1 MADGVACVLRDLE
14 LLQNDLDKPDSCE
27 TGFSHLRE
35 DFETLKLNLLF
46 LKTFPLSR
54 TGQTFLLCFGH
65 SSNDQLEVRL
75 RSLLSKIEAT
85 VNGPGMVIN
94 SLYLKSKSTAFSLK
108 GVVTDLEPVVSN
120 LLRNMKSFNKEIIDI
135 YETLSSCSSSMR
147 RFCLRDYELVD
158 FIDHVLQNLVDLL
171 RRRYL
176 ESMEDYNSALHAHIE
191 ALEDRLTF
199 LKNFIGF
206 AKFLGVEQRESK
218 DLLSHIRVVA
228 LNAAG
233 LTYKCLFYKED
244 EGIDDPR
251 MCSIISELLEKINP
265 VDLQVYAAYVKVL
278 KAPKS
283 PESLLPT
290 QTGMQILRDFNDSLI
305 SSLWELLW
313 CRTSFTVSVKDQM
326 QKLYAGLRFLRSILK
341 ELPENTNELNDKI
354 VAVISE
360 AGIVIF
366 SLFLN
371 GVKEVDVDFLV
382 VGESADCC
390 TMLVNTNNSVTFIVA
405 QLRGSSISGSLPSYH
420 SFRGQ
425 EVRKTTRFKPSRGRV
440 PITDEIVV
448 GFDDDARKVIN
459 RLKRGSATLE
469 IVPIVGMPGLG
480 KTTLAKKIYNSPSV
494 EAYFYIRLWC
504 SASQEY
510 DFKNSL
516 VQILSSDG
524 KQSRVNEELKL
535 LDEYDLAQKL
545 RQMLMG
551 NRYLIVLDDVW
562 DIRVWHRLSISFPD
576 NRNGSR
582 VLITSRQSNV
592 ASEVQFAVEPYNL
605 RVLTEEESWEL
616 FQSKVFG
623 EAGCPQ
629 PLCMLGK
636 KIATN
641 CKGLP
646 LTIVI
651 IAEILSTIKDDA
663 DSLTVKAWSE
673 VAESLT
679 STIVYCTDQCK
690 NTLELSYRH
699 LPHYLKRCLLYFGAF
714 RKDQEIESAKLMR
727 LWIAEGFV
735 SAEGPVP
742 DTEPKRMAD
751 LAEEYMMDLI
761 GRNLVMVAKQRHI
774 GGVKTCRIHDLL
786 HEFCKEKAKE
796 ENFLQ
801 VLHGY
806 GELSTFDE
814 RPCVERLSIWSKVEH
829 FKKSRLFCPQI
840 CSLLLF
846 SQIEESDPF
855 MADISFVFC
864 IYKSLRVLDLEQV
877 FLRHKVFP
885 REVEGLVKLRYLG
898 VQGAMRSIPPSIEKL
913 SNLET
918 FVVIAESGTVSLPDT
933 IWNMTKLRHLHVVGR
948 KVSCSL
954 PSENLEN
961 TSDLR
966 NLDTFSTLI
975 VSLDDRVENI
985 MRKIPNVRQLKIQLS
1000 VGECSTG
1007 NCNISH
1013 LASVETLELFAES
1026 SPPNPVQFSFPLH
1039 LKELVLGG
1047 LHLPWSRI
1055 SVIGELHYL
1064 EVLILLRQSFV
1075 GERWELTRGF
1085 PRLRCLFLE
1094 NLDVVEW
1101 EDATDSGDA
1110 FRHLQKLRLSGVLRL
1125 EKVPSRL
1132 HWIPRLEE
1140 IEVRDCT
1147 ESLKKLVHKIG
1158 KKQKDWGNMNL
1169 KIID

>member
-1 MADGVACVLRDLE
+1 MDNGVAFVLHNLE
-14 LLQNDLDKPDSCE
+14 LIQNDLQKPDSYE

-46 LKTFPLSR
+46 LKTF
-54 TGQTFLLCFGH
+54 LLCSGIW
-65 SSNDQLEVRL
+65 SNDQSEVRL
-75 RSLLSKIEAT
+75 RSFLSKIEAT
-85 VNGPGMVIN
+85 VNRPGMDIKI
-94 SLYLKSKSTAFSLK
+94 LYLRAKRVFDLKSVF
-108 GVVTDLEPVVSN
+108 TDLKRVVSN
-120 LLRNMKSFNKEIIDI
+120 LLGNIKSFNKEIIDI
-135 YETLSSCSSSMR
+135 YETLSSCSSSESR
-147 RFCLRDYELVD
+147 SRLRDCELVD
-158 FIDHVLQNLVDLL
+158 FIDSVLQNLVNLL
-171 RRRYL
+171 SRRCL
-176 ESMEDYNSALHAHIE
+176 ESMEDYNSAL
-191 ALEDRLTF
+191 ALEDKLTF

-206 AKFLGVEQRESK
+206 AKFLGVEERELE
-218 DLLSHIRVVA
+218 DLLAHIQVVA

-244 EGIDDPR
+244 EEMQDPK

-265 VDLQVYAAYVKVL
+265 VDLQVYETYVKVL
-278 KAPKS
+278 KVSKSPKS
-283 PESLLPT
+283 LLAT
-290 QTGMQILRDFNDSLI
+290 QTDMQILQDFSDSLR
-305 SSLWELLW
+305 SSLWELLGSS
-313 CRTSFTVSVKDQM
+313 TSFAVSVKDQM

-341 ELPENTNELNDKI
+341 ELPENMNELNDKI

-371 GVKEVDVDFLV
+371 GVKEVDVDSLV

-390 TMLVNTNNSVTFIVA
+390 TMLVNTNKNVTFIVA

-425 EVRKTTRFKPSRGRV
+425 EACKTTRFKPPRGRV
-440 PITDEIVV
+440 PITNEIVV

-480 KTTLAKKIYNSPSV
+480 KTTLAKKVYNSPSV

-504 SASQEY
+504 SFSQEY
-510 DFKNSL
+510 DTKNSL

-551 NRYLIVLDDVW
+551 KRYLIVLDDVW
-562 DIRVWHRLSISFPD
+562 DIRVWHGLSISFPD

-605 RVLTEEESWEL
+605 RILTEEESWEL
-616 FQSKVFG
+616 FQRKVFG
-623 EAGCPQ
+623 EADCPQ
-629 PLCMLGK
+629 PLCMPGK

-663 DSLTVKAWSE
+663 WSE
-673 VAESLT
+673 VADSLT
-679 STIVYCTDQCK
+679 STIVYATDQCK
-690 NTLELSYRH
+690 NTLELSYRR
-699 LPHYLKRCLLYFGAF
+699 LPHHLKPCLLYFGAF
-714 RKDQEIESAKLMR
+714 REDQEIETAKLMR

-735 SAEGPVP
+735 PAEGLVL
-742 DTEPKRMAD
+742 DTEPKRIEA

-774 GGVKTCRIHDLL
+774 GGVKTCRIHGLL

-806 GELSTFDE
+806 GELSTFNE
-814 RPCVERLSIWSKVEH
+814 HSCIERLSIWSKVEH
-829 FKKSRLFCPQI
+829 FKKSMLFCPQI

-846 SQIEESDPF
+846 SQIEESDSF

-864 IYKSLRVLDLEQV
+864 IYKSLRVLDLEQI
-877 FLRHKVFP
+877 FLRCKVFP
-885 REVEGLVKLRYLG
+885 REVEALVKLRYLG
-898 VQGAMRSIPPSIEKL
+898 VQGAVSSIPPSIEKL

-948 KVSCSL
+948 KVCCSL
-954 PSENLEN
+954 PSENLGN
-961 TSDLR
+961 TSDLW

-1000 VGECSTG
+1000 AGGCSTG

-1013 LASVETLELFAES
+1013 LTNVETLEVFAES
-1026 SPPNPVQFSFPLH
+1026 SPPNPVQFSFPLR

-1055 SVIGELHYL
+1055 SVIEELRYL
-1064 EVLILLRQSFV
+1064 EVLVLLRLSFV
-1075 GERWELTRGF
+1075 GERWELTPGGF
-1085 PRLRCLFLE
+1085 RELRCLILE
-1094 NLDVVEW
+1094 NLGVVKW

-1110 FRHLQKLRLSGVLRL
+1110 FLGLQKLRLSGVLLL

-1132 HWIPRLEE
+1132 QWIPLLEE

-1147 ESLKKLVHKIG
+1147 KSLKKLVHKIG